1 MGTQVGRGSLVLG
14 HIVQGHVVRY
24 IVIRHHGSEFGVQLQ
39 TGLAGPLLCSVGIEW
54 AGQLLLLPEE
64 HVGLLWE
71 VSTQAVSCG
80 AGGLKQ

>member
-39 TGLAGPLLCSVGIEW
+39 TGLAG
-54 AGQLLLLPEE
+54 QLLLLPEE

-71 VSTQAVSCG
+71 VSTQAFLCG